1 MLNYQR
7 VIVGF
12 VKTKI
17 VRGFNGG
24 FKHQVNGNFRGYTV
38 MDILY
43 ITHHNYRAVSEHEM
57 GNLTPKMAILIR
69 QPMIYQFT
77 NEFWD
82 KYFFFQ
88 INPDLRH

>member
-1 MLNYQR
+1 MVDLS
-7 VIVGF
+7 IKLMG
-12 VKTKI
+12 I
-17 VRGFNGG
+17 SA
-24 FKHQVNGNFRGYTV
+24 GYTV

-82 KYFFFQ
+82 KYFFSDK
-88 INPDLRH
+88 P